1 MTGLEITLLLVGI
14 VFMVGSFLITER
26 LSGSELNKV
35 SELSE
40 DEIRRILE
48 RELTSAQQK
57 IDTQIEQSIVN
68 SIEQSSD
75 RVDRALDKETNEK
88 IMAISEFSDTVME
101 NMNKTHNEIMFLYS
115 MLNDKHATMTEHME
129 ELQKLLSEID
139 QKKETQDTD
148 LAAALAKIEEH
159 IKEREEELSQ
169 EMEAKTADFIEAI
182 NAFLAEKAAE
192 QEAEQQ
198 LPEVEEISEEQTEE
212 VPEEE
217 AEPEVEEKEETVQQE
232 SNHNA
237 AILELHRQGA
247 SEIEIAKE
255 LGLGVGEVKLVLGL
269 FREEEA

>member
-129 ELQKLLSEID
+129 ELQKLLSEIN

-148 LAAALAKIEEH
+148 FAVALAKFEEH

-169 EMEAKTADFIEAI
+169 EMEAKTADFIEAV

-198 LPEVEEISEEQTEE
+198 LPEVEEVSEEQTEE

>member
-148 LAAALAKIEEH
+148 LAAALAKFEEH
-159 IKEREEELSQ
+159 IKEREEELSRKWKQ
-169 EMEAKTADFIEAI
+169 RRR
-182 NAFLAEKAAE
+182 
-192 QEAEQQ
+192 
-198 LPEVEEISEEQTEE
+198 
-212 VPEEE
+212 
-217 AEPEVEEKEETVQQE
+217 
-232 SNHNA
+232 
-237 AILELHRQGA
+237 LHRGGQRVSGGKSGRAGSRTAAAGSGRNKRRADRRSTGRRSRTGSGRKRRNGA
-247 SEIEIAKE
+247 A
-255 LGLGVGEVKLVLGL
+255 GEQSQCSDLRASQTGSV
-269 FREEEA
+269 

>member
-40 DEIRRILE
+40 DEIRRILD

-148 LAAALAKIEEH
+148 LAAALAKFEEH

-169 EMEAKTADFIEAI
+169 EMEAKTADFIEAV

>member
-101 NMNKTHNEIMFLYS
+101 NMNKTHNEIMFLYG

-148 LAAALAKIEEH
+148 LAAALAKFEEH

>member
-101 NMNKTHNEIMFLYS
+101 NMNNTHNEIMFLYS

-148 LAAALAKIEEH
+148 LAAALAKFEEH

-169 EMEAKTADFIEAI
+169 EMEAKTADFIEAV

>member
-1 MTGLEITLLLVGI
+1 MTGVEAVLLLIGV
-14 VFMVGSFLITER
+14 VFLVGSFFVTEK
-26 LSGSELNKV
+26 LSPADVNKV
-35 SELSE
+35 AELSE
-40 DEIRRILE
+40 DELCMIVD
-48 RELTSAQQK
+48 RELEVAK
-57 IDTQIEQSIVN
+57 AKV
-68 SIEQSSD
+68 SD
-75 RVDRALDKETNEK
+75 MVDDAMDLTVDQVQRTMERDTNEK

-129 ELQKLLSEID
+129 ELQKLLSEIN

-148 LAAALAKIEEH
+148 LAAALAKFEEH

-169 EMEAKTADFIEAI
+169 EMEAKTADFIEAV

-198 LPEVEEISEEQTEE
+198 LPEVEEVSEEQTEE

-247 SEIEIAKE
+247 SEIKIAKE

>member
-68 SIEQSSD
+68 SSEQSSD

-148 LAAALAKIEEH
+148 LAAALAKFEEH

>member
-1 MTGLEITLLLVGI
+1 
-14 VFMVGSFLITER
+14 
-26 LSGSELNKV
+26 
-35 SELSE
+35 
-40 DEIRRILE
+40 
-48 RELTSAQQK
+48 
-57 IDTQIEQSIVN
+57 
-68 SIEQSSD
+68 
-75 RVDRALDKETNEK
+75 
-88 IMAISEFSDTVME
+88 ME

-148 LAAALAKIEEH
+148 LAAALAKFEEH

-169 EMEAKTADFIEAI
+169 EMEAKTADFIEAV

>member
-129 ELQKLLSEID
+129 EVQKLLSEID

-148 LAAALAKIEEH
+148 LAAALAKFEEH

-169 EMEAKTADFIEAI
+169 EMEAKTADFIEAV

-247 SEIEIAKE
+247 PEIEIAKE

>member
-115 MLNDKHATMTEHME
+115 MLNDKHTELTGMAADLQRLAADVRSLEEKAPLTAPQAASERAAAVSAASAVTPVPVETADTTERETAAAPAEQKEEMPETEETKQEGLHAEILKLKKLGMTE
-129 ELQKLLSEID
+129 
-139 QKKETQDTD
+139 
-148 LAAALAKIEEH
+148 
-159 IKEREEELSQ
+159 
-169 EMEAKTADFIEAI
+169 
-182 NAFLAEKAAE
+182 
-192 QEAEQQ
+192 
-198 LPEVEEISEEQTEE
+198 
-212 VPEEE
+212 
-217 AEPEVEEKEETVQQE
+217 VQ
-232 SNHNA
+232 
-237 AILELHRQGA
+237 
-247 SEIEIAKE
+247 IAKK
-255 LGLGVGEVKLVLGL
+255 LGIGIGEVRLVNGL
-269 FREEEA
+269 YRGESDS

>member
-129 ELQKLLSEID
+129 EVQKLLSEID

-148 LAAALAKIEEH
+148 LAAALAKFEEH

-169 EMEAKTADFIEAI
+169 EMEAKTADFEAI

>member
-169 EMEAKTADFIEAI
+169 EMEAKTADFIEAV

>member
-75 RVDRALDKETNEK
+75 CVDRALDKETNEK

-129 ELQKLLSEID
+129 EVQKLLSEID

-148 LAAALAKIEEH
+148 LAAALAKFEEH

-169 EMEAKTADFIEAI
+169 EMEAKTADFIEAV

-247 SEIEIAKE
+247 PEIEIAKE

>member
-148 LAAALAKIEEH
+148 LAAALAKFEEH

-169 EMEAKTADFIEAI
+169 EI

>member
-129 ELQKLLSEID
+129 ELQKLLSDID

-148 LAAALAKIEEH
+148 LAAALAKFEEH

-169 EMEAKTADFIEAI
+169 EMEAKTADFIEAV

-198 LPEVEEISEEQTEE
+198 LPEVEEVSEEQTEE

-247 SEIEIAKE
+247 PEIEIAKE

>member
-129 ELQKLLSEID
+129 EVQKLLSEID

-148 LAAALAKIEEH
+148 LAAALAKFEEH

-169 EMEAKTADFIEAI
+169 EMEAKTADFIEAV

-198 LPEVEEISEEQTEE
+198 LPEVEEVSEEQTEE

-247 SEIEIAKE
+247 SEIKIAKE